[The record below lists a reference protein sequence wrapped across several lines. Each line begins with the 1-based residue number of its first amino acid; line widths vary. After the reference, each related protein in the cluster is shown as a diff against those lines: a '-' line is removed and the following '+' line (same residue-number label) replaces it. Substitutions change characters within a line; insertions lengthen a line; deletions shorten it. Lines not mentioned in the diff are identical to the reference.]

1 MVFDVNVAGH
11 FLHLP
16 VIDNTTPVGLIDV
29 MTLTIA
35 MLTYLVNKAGSPT
48 DQEGPM
54 WNTFWNSTFAGE
66 IEADRVSQHSE
77 TRTGLSSSVYY
88 RERQQTQQ
96 IMTPEPAV
104 SERPVPITPGPL
116 EGTFTFKLRDM
127 TASNGKIYRFNS
139 PSCSMS
145 ALYERIVSKTGYST
159 GFSESDPMDLDIIT
173 PLGVSARLCYLDDEG
188 DIVSIESDKD
198 LQEAVQMAHSLN
210 QARLMIYLGD
220 PPSPQQVVGFHNPS
234 PAMSVRSS
242 SPSVMVAAPVVQQD
256 TVTSIF
262 EKLKEAPL
270 PVNVAISAGIVVVAF
285 YFMNRIARMS

>member
-1 MVFDVNVAGH
+1 
-11 FLHLP
+11 
-16 VIDNTTPVGLIDV
+16 

-54 WNTFWNSTFAGE
+54 WNTFWNSTFSGE

-96 IMTPEPAV
+96 IMTPEPAL
-104 SERPVPITPGPL
+104 SERPVPVTPGPL
-116 EGTFTFKLRDM
+116 DGSFTFKLRDM
-127 TASNGKIYRFNS
+127 TSSNGKIYRFTSSSNS
-139 PSCSMS
+139 IS
-145 ALYERIVSKTGYST
+145 ALYERIISKTGYST

-173 PLGVSARLCYLDDEG
+173 PQGVSARLCYLDDEG

-198 LQEAVQMAHSLN
+198 LQEAVQMAHALN
-210 QARLMIYLGD
+210 QARLMLYLGD
-220 PPSPQQVVGFHNPS
+220 PPSPQQVVGFHNQS

-242 SPSVMVAAPVVQQD
+242 SPSVMATPPLQQD

-262 EKLKEAPL
+262 EKLKDAPL